1 MSPLTKGAIHMEL
14 LVKRIMD
21 LCSAI
26 NFQLD
31 LQDQQLVY
39 LFKQGGG
46 GVNESK

>member
-1 MSPLTKGAIHMEL
+1 MH
-14 LVKRIMD
+14 
-21 LCSAI
+21 AI

-46 GVNESK
+46 VNESK